1 MGFRKDFVWGAATAS
16 YQIEGAAYEDGKGL
30 NIWDMYCK
38 EPDTIFEQ
46 HNGDVACDHYHRLEE
61 DVALM
66 VQLGLKAYRFSVSW
80 SRIIPEGTGKTNQKG
95 IDFYN
100 RLIDLLIENNIEP
113 YMTLYHWDLPY
124 ALHLKGG
131 WLNPEIADWFGAYT
145 DVIMNN
151 FKDRVH
157 NFITLNEPQVFV
169 GCGYRDGSHAPGYKL
184 GRREQLLVGHNVLR
198 AHGKAVESIR
208 KAAGSSARIGIS
220 MATTPKCPYTEADIE
235 TARKEYFR
243 VDKDNFIF
251 TYAYWLDPICTGR
264 YNADILREC
273 GDILP
278 DITKE
283 DLKLIGQPIDFIAA
297 NIYSGTFV
305 TTKAT
310 GEAEYV
316 KQRTGHPRTAFD
328 WPVVPESL
336 YWGPRFFCE
345 RYKMPYFISENG
357 MSAHD
362 AVSLDGKVHDPNR
375 EDYIHRYLLNYR
387 RAADEGYDVQG
398 YFAWSLMDNFEW
410 TKGYDERFGM
420 IYVDYET
427 LKRTIKDSAFFYR
440 EVIESNGE
448 NL

>member
-16 YQIEGAAYEDGKGL
+16 YQIEGAAYEDGKGP

-46 HNGDVACDHYHRLEE
+46 HNGDVACDHYHRMEE
-61 DVALM
+61 DVELM
-66 VQLGLKAYRFSVSW
+66 ASLGLKAYRFSVSW
-80 SRIIPEGTGKTNQKG
+80 SRIIPEGTGKINQKG

-100 RLIDLLIENNIEP
+100 RLIDLLTEKNIVP

-145 DVIMNN
+145 DVIMKN
-151 FKDRVH
+151 FGDRVH

-184 GRREQLLVGHNVLR
+184 GTRELLIVGHNVLR

-208 KAAGSSARIGIS
+208 KAAGNSAKIGIS
-220 MATTPKCPYTEADIE
+220 MATTPKCPYTEADAE
-235 TARKEYFR
+235 TASKEYFR
-243 VDKDNFIF
+243 ADKDNFV
-251 TYAYWLDPICTGR
+251 YNDAYWLDPICTGK
-264 YNADILREC
+264 YNENILKEC

-278 DITKE
+278 VITKE
-283 DLKLIGQPIDFIAA
+283 DMELIGQSIDFIAA
-297 NIYSGTFV
+297 NIYSGNFI
-305 TTKAT
+305 TTNEN
-310 GEAEYV
+310 GEALNV
-316 KQRTGHPRTAFD
+316 KQKVGHPRTAFD
-328 WPVVPESL
+328 WPIVPESL

-345 RYKMPYFISENG
+345 RYKLPYFISENG

-362 AVSLDGKVHDPNR
+362 VVSLDGKVHDPNR
-375 EDYIHRYLLNYR
+375 EDYMHRYLLNYKK
-387 RAADEGYDVQG
+387 AADEGYDVRG

-427 LKRTIKDSAFFYR
+427 LERTFKDSAFFYKK
-440 EVIESNGE
+440 VIETNGE